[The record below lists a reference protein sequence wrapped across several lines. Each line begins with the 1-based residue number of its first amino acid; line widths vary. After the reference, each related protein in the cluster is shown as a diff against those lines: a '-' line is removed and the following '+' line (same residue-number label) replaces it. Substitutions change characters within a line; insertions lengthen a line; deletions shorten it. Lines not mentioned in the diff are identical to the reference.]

1 MKRTEQEQRAKI
13 LTECIKNLEEM
24 KETDES
30 VIVIADS
37 FICTSM
43 VDEEGKTDEEI
54 IKDNLSTT
62 LTLITGYLD
71 RMAKK
76 THIPLTALL
85 MPVLIEIAKEEGIKV
100 GEFSAEEFSKEILK
114 NLGERE
120 QILN

>member
-13 LTECIKNLEEM
+13 LTECIKSLEEM
-24 KETDES
+24 KETNES

-37 FICTSM
+37 FACTAM
-43 VDEEGKTDEEI
+43 MDVEGKTDEETA
-54 IKDNLSTT
+54 KNQLSTI
-62 LTLITGYLD
+62 LALITTYLVSIT
-71 RMAKK
+71 KK
-76 THIPLTALL
+76 THTPLTALL
-85 MPVLIEIAKEEGIKV
+85 LPLLIEVAKEEGIKV

>member
-1 MKRTEQEQRAKI
+1 MKRTEQEHRVKV
-13 LTECIKNLEEM
+13 LTECIKNLEKM

-43 VDEEGKTDEEI
+43 VDEEGKTDKENIE
-54 IKDNLSTT
+54 DQVSTT
-62 LTLITGYLD
+62 LTLITGYLG

-76 THIPLTALL
+76 THLPLTALL
-85 MPVLIEIAKEEGIKV
+85 MPVLIGIAKEEGIEV
-100 GEFSAEEFSKEILK
+100 GQFSAKEFPKEVLEA
-114 NLGERE
+114 LGVRE

>member
-13 LTECIKNLEEM
+13 LTECIKYLEEM
-24 KETDES
+24 KETNES

-37 FICTSM
+37 FACTM
-43 VDEEGKTDEEI
+43 MDVEGKTDEETA
-54 IKDNLSTT
+54 KNQLSTI
-62 LTLITGYLD
+62 LALITTYLVSIT
-71 RMAKK
+71 KK
-76 THIPLTALL
+76 THTPLTALL
-85 MPVLIEIAKEEGIKV
+85 LPLLIEVAKEEGIKV

>member
-1 MKRTEQEQRAKI
+1 MKRTEQEQRVKV
-13 LTECIKNLEEM
+13 LTECIKNLEKM

-54 IKDNLSTT
+54 IKDHLSAA
-62 LTLITGYLD
+62 LGLIIAYLD

-76 THIPLTALL
+76 THLPLTALL

-100 GEFSAEEFSKEILK
+100 GEFSAEEFSKEILE